1 MKELF
6 RTTSPDG
13 ANVQSFVFSS
23 AATPSGKNKQRIHG
37 KLFKKSVRTDG
48 RRHRA
53 LENLTPIRLEKNIN
67 HQRE

>member
-23 AATPSGKNKQRIHG
+23 AATPIEAGKTSKEFTANYLKRVCEQTGDDIG
-37 KLFKKSVRTDG
+37 
-48 RRHRA
+48 
-53 LENLTPIRLEKNIN
+53 P
-67 HQRE
+67 